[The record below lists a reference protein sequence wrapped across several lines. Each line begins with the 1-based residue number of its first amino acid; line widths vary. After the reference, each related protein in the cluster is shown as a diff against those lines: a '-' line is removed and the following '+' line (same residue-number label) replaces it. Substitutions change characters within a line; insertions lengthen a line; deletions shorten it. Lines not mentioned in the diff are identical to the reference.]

1 MVIISI
7 NGIIQIPGVD
17 YHLGETK
24 IAFTQAP
31 SRGSTITINST
42 SGVLS
47 HVIGDGSTYLY
58 DYHDSESVT
67 TRQMLELAYLHRSI
81 PAVADM
87 LERLKVV
94 VELAK
99 Q

>member
-1 MVIISI
+1 MVIISV

-17 YHLGETK
+17 YHVGETK
-24 IAFTQAP
+24 IAFTTP
-31 SRGSTITINST
+31 PTSGSTITISSN

-47 HVIGDGSTYLY
+47 HVFGDGSTYLY
-58 DYHDSESVT
+58 DYLDGESVT
-67 TRQMLELAYLHRSI
+67 TRRMLELAYIHRSI
-81 PAVADM
+81 PAVADA